1 PGGYVRI
8 LKCGF
13 RTGDNAP
20 MAFVELVD
28 RPVVEDAAA
37 EE

>member
-1 PGGYVRI
+1 

-13 RTGDNAP
+13 RTGDKAP

-28 RPVVEDAAA
+28 RPRADVEAEAA
-37 EE
+37 EFFFVLI